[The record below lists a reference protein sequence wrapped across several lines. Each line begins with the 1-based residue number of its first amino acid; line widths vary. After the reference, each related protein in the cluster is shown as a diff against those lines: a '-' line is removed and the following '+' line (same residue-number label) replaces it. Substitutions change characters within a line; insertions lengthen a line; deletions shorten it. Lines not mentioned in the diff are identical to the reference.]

1 MMSKHVWL
9 LVFLLTVTIAPVIMA
24 DPIICIDPGHGGS
37 DPGAIGFVTEI
48 VINLDAS
55 LKLRDWLNLDT
66 SDARGGYAWVPIM
79 TRSTDIYI
87 TLDARTTFANSNNAD
102 RFLSIHSN
110 WYNKESANGSES
122 YCNPNAP
129 AEGFALRN
137 TTQAELVSHGGLYNR
152 GNKTATF
159 YVITYTTMPS
169 ALTELGFTSNTNDSN
184 CLANDTWRGEVTK
197 GFLHGFQS
205 LFGYTPY
212 TPSYSE
218 IIIDNG
224 DAGYAEAGTWA
235 DSTNAGFYGTNSR
248 YSDTGVGDDTATWTP
263 TLDQGGSYDVY
274 AWWVEG
280 TNRATNSV
288 YRVNHSGGYA
298 DVAVNQSVNG
308 GQWNLLGN
316 YNFASGTSGNVVLTD
331 NAEAAKVVSADAI
344 KFALIGTPTP
354 TPTPTPEP
362 GQEVIIDN
370 DDGAPAYTETGTWST
385 SDSSGYLNL
394 SYRYAAVAKANTAT
408 WTGYLSQAGNYEVF
422 VIYRASTNR
431 STGARYVVHTAS
443 GDVEQFVN
451 QQNNNLV
458 WVSLGTYAFNA
469 GDNSLTLDALG
480 SAGRGK
486 TVVIAD
492 AVKFTLVE

>member
-1 MMSKHVWL
+1 MISKPVWI
-9 LVFLLTVTIAPVIMA
+9 LVFLLIVSIAPVIMG

-37 DPGAIGFVTEI
+37 DPGAIGFVTET

-87 TLDARTTFANSNNAD
+87 TLDARTTYANENNAD

-110 WYNKESANGSES
+110 WYQKESANGSET
-122 YCNPNAP
+122 YCSPNASS
-129 AEGFALRN
+129 EGFALRN
-137 TTQAELVSHGGLYNR
+137 TTQEELVAHGGLYNR
-152 GNKTATF
+152 GNKLANF
-159 YVITYTTMPS
+159 YVITYTNMPS
-169 ALTELGFTSNTNDSN
+169 ALTEMGFTSNEYDAS
-184 CLANDTWRGEVTK
+184 CLANDSWRNEVTK
-197 GFLHGFQS
+197 GFLHGFQR
-205 LFGYTPY
+205 LFGYDPY

-218 IIIDNG
+218 IIVDNT
-224 DAGYAEAGTWA
+224 DSGYAEVGTWA
-235 DSTNAGFYGTNSR
+235 DSTNPGYYGTNSR
-248 YSDTGVGDDTATWTP
+248 YSDTGVGDDTATWSP
-263 TLDQGGSYDVY
+263 TLDQEGSYDVY

-280 TNRATNSV
+280 TNRAANAV
-288 YRVNHSGGYA
+288 YRVNHSGGYTNIQVDQTA
-298 DVAVNQSVNG
+298 NG

-316 YNFASGTSGNVVLTD
+316 YNFSSGTSGNVVLTD
-331 NAEAAKVVSADAI
+331 NAEIAKVVSADAI
-344 KFALIGTPTP
+344 KFSLIATPTP

-370 DDGAPAYTETGTWST
+370 DDGAPGYTETGSWST
-385 SDSSGYLNL
+385 STSSGYLDGT
-394 SYRYAAVAKANTAT
+394 YRYAAVQKANTAT
-408 WTGYLSQAGNYEVF
+408 WTGYLSEAGNYEVF

-431 STGARYVVHTAS
+431 STAARYVIHTAS

-480 SAGRGK
+480 SSGNKK

-492 AVKFTLVE
+492 AVKFLYVE